1 MRKIQITAVE
11 QITTQLVEKL
21 RHSYDVEVHIV
32 PIGSACEIKAN
43 IKNRWV
49 TICRFAS
56 DESLRNIMTMFEVNY
71 NLKSRQ

>member
-1 MRKIQITAVE
+1 MRKILITAVE
-11 QITTQLVEKL
+11 QITTKLVEKL
-21 RHSYDVEVHIV
+21 RHRYDVEVHIV
-32 PIGSACEIKAN
+32 PIGSVCEIKAN

-56 DESLRNIMTMFEVNY
+56 DESLRNIMTMFEINY